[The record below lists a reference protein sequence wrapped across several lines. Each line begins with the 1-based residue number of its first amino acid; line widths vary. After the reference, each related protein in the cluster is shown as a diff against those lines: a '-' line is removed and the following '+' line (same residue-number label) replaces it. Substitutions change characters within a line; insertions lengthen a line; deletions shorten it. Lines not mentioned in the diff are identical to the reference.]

1 MLENQKGPKSSA
13 EMNIDFTREKTSNYI
28 PCEKT

>member
-1 MLENQKGPKSSA
+1 MQENQKGAKSGA

-28 PCEKT
+28 ACEKT